1 VPARKNIF
9 HHLLDTLEKQPAGLM
24 LLTSFLLA
32 MLLGVLDFW
41 TGFEIS
47 FSFFYL
53 IPVSLAA
60 WTAGRRGGVLVSI
73 ESAAIWLIANRLSG
87 QDFSNL
93 LIPFWNAIMRMGIFI
108 FVTFLLAELRRLL
121 NTEKKL
127 ARTDFLTGVLNSRA
141 FYDTANKEIQRAQ
154 RHLSPFTLVY
164 IDLDCFKAINDQF
177 GHSVGDK
184 LLRVIADNLT
194 RNTRNLDAVAR
205 IGGDEFALLLPQTSQ
220 KAAQSLLTRLQGLV
234 LDEMQQNQWAVT
246 LSISAITF
254 VKPPES
260 VDEILRSADQL
271 MYDVKRNGKNA
282 IAYASSA

>member
-1 VPARKNIF
+1 
-9 HHLLDTLEKQPAGLM
+9 M
-24 LLTSFLLA
+24 LLTAFLIA

-60 WTAGRRGGVLVSI
+60 WTAGKRAGVLVSI
-73 ESAAIWLIANRLSG
+73 ESAAIWLIANQLAG

-93 LIPFWNAIMRMGIFI
+93 LIPFWNAVMRMGIFI
-108 FVTFLLAELRRLL
+108 FVTFLLAELRHHL
-121 NTEKKL
+121 NAETMM

-141 FYDTANKEIQRAQ
+141 FYETANKEIQRAQ
-154 RHLSPFTLVY
+154 RYLSPFTLVY
-164 IDLDCFKAINDQF
+164 IDLDSFKDINDRF

-184 LLRVIADNLT
+184 LLRVIADNLR

-234 LDEMQQNQWAVT
+234 VDEMQQNQWAVT
-246 LSISAITF
+246 LSIGAITF

-260 VDEILRSADQL
+260 VDEILRTADQL